1 MKVFL
6 VGGAVRDDLL
16 GIPFSEKDWVV
27 VNSSHKEMIE
37 KGFKQVGKN
46 FPVYL
51 HPKTKE
57 EYALARKETKTG
69 KGHKNFTFDTKSKIS
84 LQDDLKRR
92 DITINAIAKDE
103 SGNIFDPYGGIKD
116 LKDRKIRIVSE
127 AFSEDPLR
135 LFRVARFKSKLA
147 DFNFS
152 ITRDTL
158 EVLKSMS
165 SGDEI
170 SFLSGERIWDET
182 QKALSYKNSSK
193 YFTTLKKVNALKY
206 FEGLEKVYSRN
217 LKLLKRIDNK
227 KNMIQEKWAVIN
239 LASNEADV
247 IEEKIR
253 VPNKVSNF
261 RKTLNGIFQLNK
273 EKKKISAK
281 NILTNL
287 NKMNYFRD
295 ESNLL
300 NSLKLLQNLELISS
314 EEIKK
319 WNSLLNNLKKI
330 KIKTTNLSSKEIKEK
345 IYQER
350 LEMIKG
356 YKNDL

>member
-152 ITRDTL
+152 ITKYTL

-165 SGDEI
+165 SNDEI
-170 SFLSGERIWDET
+170 NFLSGERIWDET

-227 KNMIQEKWAVIN
+227 KNMIQEKWAIIN

-300 NSLKLLQNLELISS
+300 TSLKLLQNLELISS